1 MQCRYIL
8 PTPHASKTACFS
20 ENQQR
25 GMETK
30 YSFAYFWETFETF
43 IVWIRMLCQVS
54 LNQITSF
61 LCSES
66 KEDMEPVHI
75 PGVQTN
81 RMGGL
86 GVHVLEGEEVV
97 GHLGWTSHLAG
108 PVEAEDQEVHHE
120 AIVLHYERGKL
131 KSPDNSIGVGVIHVL
146 VVDHHVVLGSHV
158 VGDVVVHDQPQ

>member
-1 MQCRYIL
+1 
-8 PTPHASKTACFS
+8 
-20 ENQQR
+20 
-25 GMETK
+25 
-30 YSFAYFWETFETF
+30 
-43 IVWIRMLCQVS
+43 
-54 LNQITSF
+54 
-61 LCSES
+61 
-66 KEDMEPVHI
+66 
-75 PGVQTN
+75 
-81 RMGGL
+81 MGDL

-158 VGDVVVHDQPQ
+158 VGDVVVHDQPQQPVEQCQVNLLVQLLKLTFHHHITFSISCFPNILKIVDSLAPFVGQKWWRLTVTWFDPWWEQLSLVSFIPTSIKF